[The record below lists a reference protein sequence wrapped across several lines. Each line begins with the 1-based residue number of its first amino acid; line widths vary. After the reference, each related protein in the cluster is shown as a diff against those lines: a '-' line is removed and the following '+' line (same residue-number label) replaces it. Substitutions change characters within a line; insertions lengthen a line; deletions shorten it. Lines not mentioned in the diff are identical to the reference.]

1 MQRTIADPTDFQAPK
16 APQVPKTL
24 RFRTLRVIV
33 ALILREIGSH
43 DSRSSL
49 GFLWSIIDPIATVV
63 ILSLAFSLL
72 TRTPPLGTNFPLF
85 YITGIVPFHIYTQI
99 SGRVSSSV
107 RFSRQLLGFPGVT
120 ILDALFAR
128 AILTYVINVVVF
140 AALSIGVIYYY
151 GLRVNLDV
159 EPVLFGL
166 LMAGLLGLSVG
177 AFNSVLFM
185 LFPAYENL
193 WGMAN
198 RPMMIA
204 SGTLV
209 MIEDLPTWLFNILW
223 WNPVAH
229 MIAEVRHGFYAT
241 FHADWAS
248 PTYVFLFCGISFA
261 IGLVTL
267 DRYALTA
274 IER

>member
-1 MQRTIADPTDFQAPK
+1 MQQSIADRADFQAPK

-24 RFRTLRVIV
+24 RFRTLRVII

-49 GFLWSIIDPIATVV
+49 GFLWAIIDPIATVA
-63 ILSLAFSLL
+63 ILSLTFSLI

-85 YITGIVPFHIYTQI
+85 YITGVVPFHIYALI
-99 SGRVSSSV
+99 SVRVSGSV

-120 ILDALFAR
+120 ILDTLLAR
-128 AILTYVINVVVF
+128 AILSFLIQVIVF
-140 AALSIGVIYYY
+140 VALCLGVIYFY
-151 GLRVNLDV
+151 GLRVNFDTQ
-159 EPVLFGL
+159 PVLLGL
-166 LMAGLLGLSVG
+166 AMAGLLGLSVG

-185 LFPAYENL
+185 LFPAYDNL

-209 MIEDLPTWLFNILW
+209 MIDDLPSWLFNILW

-229 MIAEVRHGFYAT
+229 MVAEVRHGFYPT
-241 FHADWAS
+241 FYAGWAS
-248 PTYVFLFCGISFA
+248 PTYVFVFCGITFL
-261 IGLVTL
+261 IGLATL
-267 DRYALTA
+267 ERYAHEAL
-274 IER
+274 ER